1 MTNRYLVSRSRFIAA
16 APEAIFEVLATPAL
30 HSVIDG
36 SDTVK
41 GAQPRG
47 PERLALGA
55 KFGMEMNMKMDY
67 KILNT
72 VCEFE
77 EGRRIAWRHFYG
89 HVWRYLLEP
98 AADSDGTPGTLVTEQ
113 WDARQVRG
121 KFFLRLAGYL
131 RRHPANLEKTLAKLE
146 AHLATSGPREAGS
159 TGSAA
164 DGHPEGR

>member
-16 APEAIFEVLATPAL
+16 APEAVFEVLATPAL

-55 KFGMEMNMKMDY
+55 KFGMDMKLLLDY

-77 EGRRIAWRHFYG
+77 EGRRIAWRHFGG
-89 HVWRYLLEP
+89 HVWRYLLDPVDEQH
-98 AADSDGTPGTLVTEQ
+98 TRVTEQ
-113 WDARQVRG
+113 FD
-121 KFFLRLAGYL
+121 
-131 RRHPANLEKTLAKLE
+131 T
-146 AHLATSGPREAGS
+146 
-159 TGSAA
+159 TGSRAPLFLTLIRA
-164 DGHPEGR
+164 KRSNAKSINATLDRLQQWARDRP

>member
-1 MTNRYLVSRSRFIAA
+1 MNNRYLVSRSRFITA
-16 APEAIFEVLATPAL
+16 APEAVFEVLATPAL

-55 KFGMEMNMKMDY
+55 RFGMEMKVGVDY

-89 HVWRYLLEP
+89 HVWRYLFEP
-98 AADSDGTPGTLVTEQ
+98 VDGGTRVTEQ
-113 WDARQVRG
+113 WDARPARN
-121 KFFLRLAGYL
+121 KIFLRLSGFPGRNRKGIVATL
-131 RRHPANLEKTLAKLE
+131 QRLEDLA
-146 AHLATSGPREAGS
+146 
-159 TGSAA
+159 SAQ
-164 DGHPEGR
+164 

>member
-1 MTNRYLVSRSRFIAA
+1 MTNRYLISRSRFIAA

-55 KFGMEMNMKMDY
+55 KFGMEMNIKMDY

-77 EGRRIAWRHFYG
+77 EGRRIAWQHFGG
-89 HVWRYLLEP
+89 HIWRYLLEP
-98 AADSDGTPGTLVTEQ
+98 GTDAAGTPGTFVTEQ
-113 WDARQVRG
+113 WDARGVRARIL
-121 KFFLRLAGYL
+121 LRLAGYV
-131 RRHPANLEKTLAKLE
+131 RRHPASIEQTLAKLD
-146 AHLATSGPREAGS
+146 AHVT
-159 TGSAA
+159 AA
-164 DGHPEGR
+164 DHQH

>member
-1 MTNRYLVSRSRFIAA
+1 MNNRYLVSRERFIP
-16 APEAIFEVLATPAL
+16 APPAEIFEVLATPAL

-36 SDTVK
+36 SGTVK

-47 PERLALGA
+47 PERLHLGA
-55 KFGMEMNMKMDY
+55 RFGMEMNMAVDY

-89 HVWRYLLEP
+89 HVWRYILEP
-98 AADSDGTPGTLVTEQ
+98 ATDDAGNPRTRVTEQ
-113 WDARQVRG
+113 WDARAVRG

-131 RRHPANLEKTLAKLE
+131 RRHPASIEKTLLRLE
-146 AHLATSGPREAGS
+146 RHLTGAAGVAS
-159 TGSAA
+159 
-164 DGHPEGR
+164 

>member
-1 MTNRYLVSRSRFIAA
+1 MTDRYLVSRERFIAA

-41 GAQPRG
+41 AAQPHG
-47 PERLALGA
+47 PARLALGA
-55 KFGMEMNMKMDY
+55 KFGMEMNMRVDY

-72 VCEFE
+72 VTEFE

-98 AADSDGTPGTLVTEQ
+98 SADAAGTPGTLVTEQ

-121 KFFLRLAGYL
+121 KIFLRLAGYL
-131 RRHPANLEKTLAKLE
+131 RRHPANLEATLAKL
-146 AHLATSGPREAGS
+146 
-159 TGSAA
+159 
-164 DGHPEGR
+164 DGHLTGAGRGTLGSDSDSD

>member
-77 EGRRIAWRHFYG
+77 EGRRIAWRHFGG

-98 AADSDGTPGTLVTEQ
+98 AADAAGNPGTLGHRTVGRPGS
-113 WDARQVRG
+113 ARQDPPAPGR
-121 KFFLRLAGYL
+121 LRP
-131 RRHPANLEKTLAKLE
+131 PAPGQHRAD
-146 AHLATSGPREAGS
+146 PRQA
-159 TGSAA
+159 
-164 DGHPEGR
+164 

>member
-1 MTNRYLVSRSRFIAA
+1 MNNRYLVSRSRFITA
-16 APEAIFEVLATPAL
+16 APEAVFEVLATPAL

-55 KFGMEMNMKMDY
+55 RFGMEMKVGVDY

-89 HVWRYLLEP
+89 HVWRYLLEN
-98 AADSDGTPGTLVTEQ
+98 ATDDAGRPGTLVTEQ

-121 KFFLRLAGYL
+121 KSLLRLAGYL

-146 AHLATSGPREAGS
+146 NQLAGAGIASKPR
-159 TGSAA
+159 
-164 DGHPEGR
+164 P

>member
-1 MTNRYLVSRSRFIAA
+1 MSNRYLVSRSRFIAA
-16 APEAIFEVLATPAL
+16 APEAVFEVLATPAL
-30 HSVIDG
+30 HSAIDG

-47 PERLALGA
+47 PERLGRGA
-55 KFGMEMNMKMDY
+55 KFGMDMKVGVDY

-98 AADSDGTPGTLVTEQ
+98 ASDAAGRPGTLVTEQ
-113 WDARQVRG
+113 WDARQVRC
-121 KFFLRLAGYL
+121 KIFLRLAGYL
-131 RRHPANLEKTLAKLE
+131 RRHPANLEQTLAKLD
-146 AHLATSGPREAGS
+146 AYLGSAGRPAGS
-159 TGSAA
+159 ATGPAA
-164 DGHPEGR
+164 APGD